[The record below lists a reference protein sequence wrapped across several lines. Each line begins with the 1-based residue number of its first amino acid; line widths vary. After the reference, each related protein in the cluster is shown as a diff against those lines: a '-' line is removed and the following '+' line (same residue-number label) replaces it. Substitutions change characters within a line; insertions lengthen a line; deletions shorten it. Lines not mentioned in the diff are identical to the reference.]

1 MTENRQI
8 LWKKTSLIYMA
19 KQKIGFSME
28 KLDFKKRYKGFLIG
42 ILIVIIYYWAISG
55 TDVSIVAFVKGAP
68 FMLDFIL
75 RMFPPDIH
83 NLTRFLSKAIE
94 TLQMAI
100 MGSTMGALA
109 ALPLSFLAARNIM
122 SSRFVYHTVRSVFD
136 ICRGINEIVWGLLF
150 VSMVG
155 LGPFPGVLA
164 LAVHVM
170 GALGRYFSEAIE
182 TVDPEIIKA
191 ILSTGATKFQVV
203 IRGVFPQVK
212 PLFINYALYY
222 LENNFRAATVLG
234 LVGAGGIGMELLT
247 SMRLFR
253 NAEVLTI
260 LIIMVSMVT
269 IIDRL
274 SAYIRKEI
282 IKVEIIE

>member
-1 MTENRQI
+1 VKSST
-8 LWKKTSLIYMA
+8 
-19 KQKIGFSME
+19 
-28 KLDFKKRYKGFLIG
+28 FKKVSKSKYQSLLIG
-42 ILIVIIYYWAISG
+42 LLIVIIYYWAISG
-55 TDVSIVAFVKGAP
+55 TGASPANFIKGIPWMVDFVG
-68 FMLDFIL
+68 
-75 RMFPPDIH
+75 RMFPPDIS
-83 NLTRFLSKAIE
+83 NLGRFLLKAIE
-94 TLQMAI
+94 TLQMALV
-100 MGSTMGALA
+100 GSALGAII

-122 SSRFVYHTVRSVFD
+122 PNKIIYHSVRTIFD
-136 ICRGINEIVWGLLF
+136 IFRGINEIIWGLIF

-164 LAVHVM
+164 LAAHVT

-182 TVDPEIIKA
+182 TVDQETIKA
-191 ILSTGATKFQVV
+191 IVSTGANKIQVI
-203 IRGVFPQVK
+203 IRGIIPQVK
-212 PLFINYALYY
+212 PLFLNYTLYY

-253 NAEVLTI
+253 NQEVLTI

-274 SAYIRKEI
+274 SAYIRK
-282 IKVEIIE
+282 KVLKVDHLE

>member
-1 MTENRQI
+1 MNLLKI
-8 LWKKTSLIYMA
+8 LKGK
-19 KQKIGFSME
+19 
-28 KLDFKKRYKGFLIG
+28 YKAFFIG

-55 TDVSIVAFVKGAP
+55 TETNPANFVEGIP
-68 FMLDFIL
+68 YILDFIK
-75 RMFPPDIH
+75 RMFPPDLA
-83 NLTRFLSKAIE
+83 NVGGFLLKAIE

-100 MGSTMGALA
+100 VGSSLGALI

-122 SSRFVYHTVRSVFD
+122 SNKLIYNLTRGIFD
-136 ICRGINEIVWGLLF
+136 ICRGINEIVWGLIF

-164 LAVHVM
+164 LSVHVT
-170 GALGRYFSEAIE
+170 GALGRYFSESIE

-191 ILSTGATKFQVV
+191 IISTGASKIQVI

-212 PLFINYALYY
+212 PLFINYTFYY

-247 SMRLFR
+247 SMRLFK
-253 NAEVLTI
+253 NKEVLTI
-260 LIIMVSMVT
+260 LIIMVSMVV
-269 IIDRL
+269 IIDRF
-274 SAYIRKEI
+274 SAYIRKKV
-282 IKVEIIE
+282 IKIESI